1 MSAQALHELENCYK
15 VWYWEKK
22 KDLKTSLKRKT
33 ILFIH

>member
-22 KDLKTSLKRKT
+22 DLKTSLKRKT